1 MKIQYLGTAAAEGI
15 PAIFCDCET
24 CRKSALAGGRNI
36 RTRSQALI
44 DDCLLVDFPADTYM
58 HFLQYGVPM
67 TKIKSCLLTHSHLDH
82 LHTDDLAMRRD
93 GFAHIRESFPLTFY
107 SDVSGYELI
116 RAAKERYNIADDTV
130 AAELLA
136 LNEPF
141 EVEGY
146 KVVALRAAHDPKS
159 TPVVFLIEK
168 DGKTLFYSNDTSEY
182 PEESMEYLKTLKKP
196 LDLISLDCTEACNH
210 ATYIGHLSLERCIA
224 LRQTLLDIG
233 AADKNTKFILNHFS
247 HNGEN
252 VLYDDFVKIAAEYGF
267 DVTYDGMVVE
277 F

>member
-107 SDVSGYELI
+107 SDVSGYEMI

-130 AAELLA
+130 AVEPLA

>member
-107 SDVSGYELI
+107 SDVSGYEMI

-130 AAELLA
+130 AVEPLA

-159 TPVVFLIEK
+159 TPVVFLVEK

-182 PEESMEYLKTLKKP
+182 PEESMAYLKTLEKP

-210 ATYIGHLSLERCIA
+210 ATYIGHLSLERCVA

-233 AADKNTKFILNHFS
+233 AADENTKFILNHFS

>member
-107 SDVSGYELI
+107 SDVSGYEMI

-159 TPVVFLIEK
+159 TPVVFLVEK

-182 PEESMEYLKTLKKP
+182 PEESMAYLKTLEKP